1 MLSGRDTKLFPL
13 KFKHSKDD
21 KKPMLLGIDERS
33 QSLRY
38 KYVKDCRPD
47 KEGNNKP
54 IGTGLVGR
62 EKYKNEGNNL
72 FLGGLV
78 GKKIDEVCNGVM
90 DSRLAGWE

>member
-21 KKPMLLGIDERS
+21 KKPMSLGIDERS

-47 KEGNNKP
+47 KVGNNKP
-54 IGTGLVGR
+54 IGT
-62 EKYKNEGNNL
+62 
-72 FLGGLV
+72 GLV

>member
-1 MLSGRDTKLFPL
+1 MLSGRETKLVPL

-21 KKPMLLGIDERS
+21 KQPMSLGIDERS
-33 QSLRY
+33 QFLRY
-38 KYVKDCRPD
+38 KYVKDCRHD
-47 KEGNNKP
+47 KECNNKP
-54 IGTGLVGR
+54 IRTRLVGK

-90 DSRLAGWE
+90 DSRLASWE

>member
-1 MLSGRDTKLFPL
+1 MLLRRETKLFPL
-13 KFKHSKDD
+13 EFKHSKDD
-21 KKPMLLGIDERS
+21 KQPMSLRIDKRS

-47 KEGNNKP
+47 KVDNNKP

-62 EKYKNEGNNL
+62 EKYKNEGNNI

-78 GKKIDEVCNGVM
+78 GKKIDEVCNRVM